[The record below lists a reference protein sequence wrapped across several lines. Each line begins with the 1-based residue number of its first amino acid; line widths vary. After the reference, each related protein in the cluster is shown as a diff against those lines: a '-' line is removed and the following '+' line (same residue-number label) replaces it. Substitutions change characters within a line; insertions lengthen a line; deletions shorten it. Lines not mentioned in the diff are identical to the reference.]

1 MGDKFWNDV
10 YITAKPW
17 VIGIVALSLVIGSI
31 CRPAGFFEVVSLL
44 KKIFLN
50 ILFES
55 DWQNFFSLFFTSV
68 YLSLGLKLWNPIKFP
83 FKWSKTFGLFFLFLA
98 LISLCSI
105 LKSALIS

>member
-17 VIGIVALSLVIGSI
+17 VIGIVTLSIVISSI
-31 CRPAGFFEVVSLL
+31 CCPAGFFEAVSLL

-55 DWQNFFSLFFTSV
+55 D
-68 YLSLGLKLWNPIKFP
+68 
-83 FKWSKTFGLFFLFLA
+83 
-98 LISLCSI
+98 
-105 LKSALIS
+105 